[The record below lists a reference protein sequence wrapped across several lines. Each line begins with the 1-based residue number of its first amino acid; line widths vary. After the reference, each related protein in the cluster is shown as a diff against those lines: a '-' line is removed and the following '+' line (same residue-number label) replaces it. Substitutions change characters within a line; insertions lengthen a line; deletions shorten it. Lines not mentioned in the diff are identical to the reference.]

1 MSKETQPP
9 CIPPKPEVL
18 IVVAPGGILEVY
30 TSRWMRVKIVRKLTG
45 LPNTIEAELL
55 AEEFMEQHLPAWAKE
70 LYYPGHLQKS
80 TTIQLLTPSKELER
94 RTALAL
100 VRECKEIAEEHN
112 ASRK

>member
-55 AEEFMEQHLPAWAKE
+55 ARRVFLAPW
-70 LYYPGHLQKS
+70 
-80 TTIQLLTPSKELER
+80 TTPDAAPYLVER
-94 RTALAL
+94 ERAAGQ
-100 VRECKEIAEEHN
+100 E
-112 ASRK
+112 